1 MRTFEVTDEQ
11 AKLMTH
17 FCNEARRN
25 YETTNDSEVIHDLYE
40 SMIRV
45 IIPDYKLDEKYE
57 TPIIYYIEPS
67 KRDDSLT
74 ISMKRSM
81 MFRPMTVR
89 QTLPLNERF
98 GFTMMFQNMMFE
110 HNSK

>member
-1 MRTFEVTDEQ
+1 MRTFEVNDEQ

-17 FCNEARRN
+17 FCNEAHLN
-25 YETTNDSEVIHDLYE
+25 YTTTNDSEVIHDLYE

-45 IIPDYKLDEKYE
+45 IIPDYKLDEDYE
-57 TPIIYYIEPS
+57 NPIIYYIEPS
-67 KRDDSLT
+67 KRDDAVT
-74 ISMKRSM
+74 ISMKSRM
-81 MFRPMTVR
+81 VFRPMTVR

-98 GFTMMFQNMMFE
+98 GFTMMFQNMMIV